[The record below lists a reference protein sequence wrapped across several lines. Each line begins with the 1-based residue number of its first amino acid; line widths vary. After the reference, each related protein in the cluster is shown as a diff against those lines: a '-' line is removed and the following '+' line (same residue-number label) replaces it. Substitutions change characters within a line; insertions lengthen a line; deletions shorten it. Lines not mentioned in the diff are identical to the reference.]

1 MVLQRKALRRIAEVM
16 MVIGVLA
23 ALLVGVGWETKAVH
37 GSGSCGGGPNP
48 GCGGGLI
55 CPLVFEAVIGSGEK
69 WRGNGDLSVSPAL
82 SAVYKNTNFPPNF
95 VDSDGSSKPIV
106 SVVDYPAENVT
117 TLLTNFNY
125 GPQIYLDSEKQGFY
139 QLGTDFF
146 TARSRCSS
154 TTFVLAGYSQGA
166 MVVHDFL
173 DELAAHGTAA
183 EQQSIIGAVLV
194 ADPDRVKHS
203 AVRELSTAPSA
214 AYGLCDIVSTLHIG
228 QCPAAG
234 PLQDVA
240 PMFRSRT
247 VSVCADGDSVCDT
260 SDLVGPLDLL
270 GGPGAWIGSI
280 ARGIGIHKSYQNLSA
295 TGNAGTVM
303 SQLIA
308 AF

>member
-1 MVLQRKALRRIAEVM
+1 

-95 VDSDGSSKPIV
+95 VNSDGSSKPIV